1 MVIWM
6 VEDGCWMVIWI
17 PNPSQNSSFCEA
29 YRQSWLSGVVPP
41 SCPRLS
47 PPVPPTSYLRPFTS
61 ALREDWEED
70 EAEEEEETAVGGER
84 KIAATTATTA
94 AAATTTTTKK
104 TTTMTTTI
112 TTTTNTTTKT
122 TITTRGEHLLGP
134 PPVGAQQVAPWGPL
148 RPLLGRSWAL
158 LGPYWASLGPVL
170 GLSWAI
176 LGPS

>member
-29 YRQSWLSGVVPP
+29 CRQSWLSGV
-41 SCPRLS
+41 
-47 PPVPPTSYLRPFTS
+47 VPPTSYLRPFTS
-61 ALREDWEED
+61 ALWEDWEED

-158 LGPYWASLGPVL
+158 LGPYWVGPSWGSLGP
-170 GLSWAI
+170 S
-176 LGPS
+176 

>member
-29 YRQSWLSGVVPP
+29 CRQSWLSGVVPP

-122 TITTRGEHLLGP
+122 TITTRGEHLLAP
-134 PPVGAQQVAPWGPL
+134 PPSGPNKSPLGALLGHSWGA
-148 RPLLGRSWAL
+148 LGRSWARIGPL
-158 LGPYWASLGPVL
+158 LGPSWGSLGP
-170 GLSWAI
+170 S
-176 LGPS
+176 